1 MSKLFLLLDYKLC
14 HFLLYRPPTS
24 LFGLFGLYLFRPN
37 VEQSRHLP
45 SSFCYFLF
53 IGEAV
58 GWQRF
63 YFLADNKNNV
73 DDDDDDENSQAT
85 PSTKKVSRLILAT
98 PPAPPPLLTLRVEGC
113 VAVRRF
119 RDCLSLSLNHS
130 LDVVP
135 YYHLSSIFRYL
146 WFIFKSYLFLHFNHT
161 Y

>member
-98 PPAPPPLLTLRVEGC
+98 PPAPPPSHFACWRVCGSQKISWLFIAISQSFARRCTLLP
-113 VAVRRF
+113 F
-119 RDCLSLSLNHS
+119 KFYLSLSM
-130 LDVVP
+130 
-135 YYHLSSIFRYL
+135 I
-146 WFIFKSYLFLHFNHT
+146 HF
-161 Y
+161 

>member
-63 YFLADNKNNV
+63 YFLADNNNV
-73 DDDDDDENSQAT
+73 DDDENSQAA
-85 PSTKKVSRLILAT
+85 PSTKRSPGWSWLR
-98 PPAPPPLLTLRVEGC
+98 PRPPPPLLTLRVEGC